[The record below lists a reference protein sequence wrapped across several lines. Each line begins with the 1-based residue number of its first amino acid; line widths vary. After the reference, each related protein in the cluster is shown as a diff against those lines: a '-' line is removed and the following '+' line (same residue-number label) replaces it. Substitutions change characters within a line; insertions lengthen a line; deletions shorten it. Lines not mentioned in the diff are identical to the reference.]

1 MEMGQN
7 MNKKVEIL
15 SPAGSYES
23 LKAAIAAGADAV
35 YIGGTRFGA
44 RAYANNLT
52 EEELLE
58 AIDYVHL
65 HGRKIY
71 LTINTLLK
79 EHELCNEL
87 YDYLLPYYKQGID
100 AVIVQDIG
108 VLTYIKEQFPDLP
121 IHASTQMTITNVLGA
136 QFLKSLGAER
146 IVTAREMQ
154 LSEIEEI
161 AKNTDVE
168 IESFVHGALCY
179 CYSGQC
185 LYSSLIGGRSGNRG
199 QCAQP
204 CRLPYRTDNQKDT
217 QYVLSLKDICTLEY
231 IPELVEA
238 GIDSFKIE
246 GRMKKPE
253 YVALVTAMYRK
264 YVDLYL
270 KYGKKAF
277 RVEEKDREMLMDLYN
292 RGGSHG
298 GYYYTKNGRDMLS
311 LERPNHAG
319 VPALQVMKCKGRNVT
334 VKALVDIHKGDV
346 IELPD
351 GAENFTFGMDVLKG
365 QTTTF
370 VTHKNQKFSQNHI
383 LNRTRN
389 ESLLQWIK
397 ASIIDSKSKM
407 KINGRLKLSVKEAA
421 RLVIEYGDITVDVAG
436 EKAQEAVN
444 QPMNAERVEKQMR
457 KTGNTLFEFDKFK
470 IELDGNLFMP
480 MQALNE
486 LRRTGIEAL
495 EKQILLSFRRTEKQK
510 VLHTDE
516 SEKTHNSMP
525 MYVYVENLE
534 QWEEALNF
542 DYAER
547 IYLDCNALNKAWAN
561 LDIPNIIDRTHQSG
575 KQIYLG
581 MPHIFR
587 KETILKY
594 EEAYSNLLGVSWDGV
609 LIRNYESY
617 AFLKNHGYSGK
628 IVTDYNLYQFNKY
641 AKEFWKNEMIEST
654 TAPLELNFK
663 ELKEVGV
670 ENSELVVYGY
680 FPMMVS
686 AQCVKKTTEG
696 CKKQKGQIFIK
707 DRYQKQFAVKNH
719 CDYCYNIIYNT
730 APVVL
735 TDQKMEIIEL
745 NPKAIRLHFT
755 TENRQSMR
763 KIMELYNEVFY
774 KGGQAIEP
782 EFEFTRGHFKR
793 GIK

>member
-1 MEMGQN
+1 

-238 GIDSFKIE
+238 GINSFKIE

-319 VPALQVMKCKGRNVT
+319 VPALQVMNCKGRNVT

-421 RLVIEYGDITVDVAG
+421 RLVIEYQDITVEVAG

-547 IYLDCNALNKAWAN
+547 IYLDCNALDKAWLN
-561 LDIPNIIDRTHQSG
+561 SDVPNIIDRTHQSG

-663 ELKEVGV
+663 ELKEVGL

-774 KGGQAIEP
+774 KGKQPIEP
-782 EFEFTRGHFKR
+782 DFEFTRGHFKR

>member
-421 RLVIEYGDITVDVAG
+421 RLVIEYQDITVDVAG

-594 EEAYSNLLGVSWDGV
+594 EEAYDNIIKASWDGV

-707 DRYQKQFAVKNH
+707 DRYHKQFAVKNH

>member
-1 MEMGQN
+1 MEMEQN

-270 KYGKKAF
+270 KCGKKAF

-298 GYYYTKNGRDMLS
+298 GYYHTKNGREMLS

-319 VPALQVMKCKGRNVT
+319 VPALQVMKCKGRNVM

-365 QTTTF
+365 QTTTIT
-370 VTHKNQKFSQNHI
+370 THKNQKFSQDHI

-407 KINGRLKLSVKEAA
+407 KINGQLKLSVKEAA
-421 RLVIEYGDITVDVAG
+421 RLVIEYQDITVEVAG

-561 LDIPNIIDRTHQSG
+561 LDIPNIIDRTHKSG

-594 EEAYSNLLGVSWDGV
+594 EEAYDNIMKASWDGV

-735 TDQKMEIIEL
+735 TDQKMEILEL

>member
-1 MEMGQN
+1 

-319 VPALQVMKCKGRNVT
+319 VPALQVMKCKGRNVM

-421 RLVIEYGDITVDVAG
+421 RLVIEYQDITVDVAG

-486 LRRTGIEAL
+486 LRRIGIEAL

-707 DRYQKQFAVKNH
+707 DRYHKQFAVKNH

>member
-1 MEMGQN
+1 

-407 KINGRLKLSVKEAA
+407 KINGRLKLSVNEAA
-421 RLVIEYGDITVDVAG
+421 RLVIEYQDITVDVAG

-763 KIMELYNEVFY
+763 KIMELYNEMFY
-774 KGGQAIEP
+774 KGGQVIEP

>member
-79 EHELCNEL
+79 EHELYNEL

-270 KYGKKAF
+270 KCGKKAF

-298 GYYYTKNGRDMLS
+298 GYYHTKNGREMLS

-365 QTTTF
+365 QTTTIT
-370 VTHKNQKFSQNHI
+370 THKNQKFSQDHI

-407 KINGRLKLSVKEAA
+407 KINGQLKLSVKEAA
-421 RLVIEYGDITVDVAG
+421 RLVIEYQDITVEVAG

-457 KTGNTLFEFDKFK
+457 KTGNTLYEFDKLQ

-547 IYLDCNALNKAWAN
+547 IYLDCNALNKAWIN
-561 LDIPNIIDRTHQSG
+561 LDVPNIIDRTRKSG

-594 EEAYSNLLGVSWDGV
+594 EEAYDNIMKASWDGV

-707 DRYQKQFAVKNH
+707 DRYHKQFAVKNH

>member
-1 MEMGQN
+1 

-231 IPELVEA
+231 IPELMEA

-421 RLVIEYGDITVDVAG
+421 RLVIEYQDITVDVAG

-594 EEAYSNLLGVSWDGV
+594 EEAYDNIMKASWDGV

>member
-1 MEMGQN
+1 MEMEQN

-270 KYGKKAF
+270 KCGKKAF

-365 QTTTF
+365 QTTTIT
-370 VTHKNQKFSQNHI
+370 THKNQKFSQDHI

-407 KINGRLKLSVKEAA
+407 KINGQLKLSVKEAA
-421 RLVIEYGDITVDVAG
+421 RLVIEYQDITVEVAG

-707 DRYQKQFAVKNH
+707 DRYHKQFAVKNH

>member
-421 RLVIEYGDITVDVAG
+421 RLVIEYQDITVDVAG

-763 KIMELYNEVFY
+763 KIMELYNEMFY
-774 KGGQAIEP
+774 KGGQVIEP

>member
-1 MEMGQN
+1 MEMEQN

-270 KYGKKAF
+270 KCGKKAF

-298 GYYYTKNGRDMLS
+298 GYYHTKNGREMLS

-365 QTTTF
+365 QTTTIT
-370 VTHKNQKFSQNHI
+370 THKNQKFSQDHI

-407 KINGRLKLSVKEAA
+407 KINGQLKLSVKEAA
-421 RLVIEYGDITVDVAG
+421 RLVIEYQDITVEVAG

-457 KTGNTLFEFDKFK
+457 KTGNTLYEFDKLQ

-561 LDIPNIIDRTHQSG
+561 LDIPNIIDRTHKSG

-594 EEAYSNLLGVSWDGV
+594 EEAYDNIMKASWDGV

-696 CKKQKGQIFIK
+696 CNKQKGQIFIK

>member
-1 MEMGQN
+1 M
-7 MNKKVEIL
+7 KKRVEIL

-65 HGRKIY
+65 HGKKIY

-79 EHELCNEL
+79 EHELSTEL

-161 AKNTDVE
+161 AKNTDLE

-204 CRLPYRTDNQKDT
+204 CRLPYRTGNLKDT

-277 RVEEKDREMLMDLYN
+277 RVEEKDSEMLMDLYN
-292 RGGSHG
+292 RGGFHG
-298 GYYYTKNGRDMLS
+298 GYYHTKNGREMLS

-334 VKALVDIHKGDV
+334 VKAIVDIHKGDV

-351 GAENFTFGMDVLKG
+351 GAETFTFGTDVLKG
-365 QTTTF
+365 QTTTIT
-370 VTHKNQKFSQNHI
+370 THKNQKFSQNHI

-389 ESLLQWIK
+389 KSLLQWIK
-397 ASIIDSKSKM
+397 TSIIDSKRKM
-407 KINGRLKLSVKEAA
+407 KMNGRLNLSVKEAS
-421 RLVIEYGDITVDVAG
+421 RLLIEYNDYTVEVTG
-436 EKAQEAVN
+436 EKAQEALN
-444 QPMNAERVEKQMR
+444 QPMNAERVQKQMR
-457 KTGNTLFEFDKFK
+457 KTGNTLFEFDKLE

-480 MQALNE
+480 MQVLNE

-495 EKQILLSFRRTEKQK
+495 EKRILSEYRREGKQK
-510 VLHTDE
+510 VLHTAV
-516 SEKTHNSMP
+516 SEEGQNSMP
-525 MYVYVENLE
+525 MYVYVEDLE

-542 DYAER
+542 EYAER
-547 IYLDCNALNKAWAN
+547 IYLDCNALNKAWLN
-561 LDIPNIIDRTHQSG
+561 SDVSNIIDRTHQSG

-581 MPHIFR
+581 MPHVFR
-587 KETILKY
+587 EETIRKY
-594 EEAYSNLLGVSWDGV
+594 EEAYENIFEASWDGV

-617 AFLKNHGYSGK
+617 VFLKNHGYAGQ
-628 IVTDYNLYQFNKY
+628 IVTDYNLYQFNQY

-654 TAPLELNFK
+654 TAPLELNFR

-696 CKKQKGQIFIK
+696 CKKQKGTCFIK
-707 DRYQKQFAVKNH
+707 DRYNKQFAVKNH

-782 EFEFTRGHFKR
+782 DFEFTRGHFKR

>member
-1 MEMGQN
+1 MS
-7 MNKKVEIL
+7 KKVEIL

-79 EHELCNEL
+79 EHELRNEL

-136 QFLKSLGAER
+136 QFLKNLGAER

-204 CRLPYRTDNQKDT
+204 CRLPYRTDNQRGT

-270 KYGKKAF
+270 KKGKKSF

-319 VPALQVMKCKGRNVT
+319 VAALQVMKYKGRNVT

-351 GAENFTFGMDVLKG
+351 GAENFTFGTDVLKG
-365 QTTTF
+365 KTTTF
-370 VTHKNQKFSQNHI
+370 ITHKNQKFSQDHI

-397 ASIIDSKSKM
+397 TSIIDSKSKM
-407 KINGRLKLSVKEAA
+407 KINGRLKLSVNDAA
-421 RLVIEYGDITVDVAG
+421 RLMIEYQDITVEVTG
-436 EKAQEAVN
+436 EKAQEALN

-457 KTGNTLFEFDKFK
+457 KTGNTLFEFEKLQ

-486 LRRTGIEAL
+486 LRRTAL
-495 EKQILLSFRRTEKQK
+495 ESLENDILRKYRREGKDRIPRVT
-510 VLHTDE
+510 T
-516 SEKTHNSMP
+516 SENLRQGMKF
-525 MYVYVENLE
+525 YVYVERLE
-534 QWEEALNF
+534 QWEEAVKTKSV
-542 DYAER
+542 ER
-547 IYLDCNALNKAWAN
+547 IYLDCNAVDNIWMN
-561 LDIPNIIDRTHQSG
+561 PQIEDIIEQTHQSE
-575 KQIYLG
+575 KQIYLA

-587 KETILKY
+587 KDTIHKY
-594 EEAYSNLLGVSWDGV
+594 EEAYLHIFEAAWDGV

-617 AFLKNHGYSGK
+617 VFLKNNGYTGN
-628 IVTDYNLYQFNKY
+628 IVTDYNLYQFNSH
-641 AKEFWKNEMIEST
+641 AKAFWENEMIEST

-663 ELKEVGV
+663 ELKEVGM

-696 CKKQKGQIFIK
+696 CKKQKETCFIK
-707 DRYQKQFAVKNH
+707 DRYNKQFAVKNN

-763 KIMELYNEVFY
+763 KIMELYKEVFY
-774 KGGQAIEP
+774 KGKQAIEP
-782 EFEFTRGHFKR
+782 DFEFTRGHFKR

>member
-1 MEMGQN
+1 MEMEQN

-421 RLVIEYGDITVDVAG
+421 RLVIEYQDITVDVAG

>member
-79 EHELCNEL
+79 QHELCNEL

-270 KYGKKAF
+270 KCGKKAF

-365 QTTTF
+365 QTTTIT
-370 VTHKNQKFSQNHI
+370 THKNQKFSQDHI

-407 KINGRLKLSVKEAA
+407 NINGRLKLSVKEAA
-421 RLVIEYGDITVDVAG
+421 RLVIEYQDITVEVAG

-457 KTGNTLFEFDKFK
+457 KTGNTLYEFDKLQ

-547 IYLDCNALNKAWAN
+547 IYLDCNALNKAWIN
-561 LDIPNIIDRTHQSG
+561 LDVPNIIDRTRKSG

>member
-270 KYGKKAF
+270 KCGKKAF

-298 GYYYTKNGRDMLS
+298 GYYHTKNGREMLS

-365 QTTTF
+365 QTTTIT
-370 VTHKNQKFSQNHI
+370 THKNQKFSQDHI

-421 RLVIEYGDITVDVAG
+421 RLVIEYQDITVDVAG

-457 KTGNTLFEFDKFK
+457 KTGNTLYEFDKLQ

-561 LDIPNIIDRTHQSG
+561 LDIPNIIDRTHKSG

-594 EEAYSNLLGVSWDGV
+594 EEAYDNIMKASWDGV

-707 DRYQKQFAVKNH
+707 DRYHKQFAVKNH

>member
-1 MEMGQN
+1 

-407 KINGRLKLSVKEAA
+407 KINGRLKLSVNEAA
-421 RLVIEYGDITVDVAG
+421 RLVIEYQDITVEVAG

-763 KIMELYNEVFY
+763 KIMELYNEMFY
-774 KGGQAIEP
+774 KGGQVIEP

>member
-1 MEMGQN
+1 MEMEQN

-270 KYGKKAF
+270 KCGKKAF

-298 GYYYTKNGRDMLS
+298 GYYHTKNGREMLS

-319 VPALQVMKCKGRNVT
+319 VPALQVMKCKGRNVM

-365 QTTTF
+365 QTTTIT
-370 VTHKNQKFSQNHI
+370 THKNQKFSQDHI

-407 KINGRLKLSVKEAA
+407 KINGQLKLSVKEAA
-421 RLVIEYGDITVDVAG
+421 RLVIEYGDITVEVAG

-457 KTGNTLFEFDKFK
+457 KTGNTLYEFDKLQ

-542 DYAER
+542 VYAER
-547 IYLDCNALNKAWAN
+547 IYLDCNALNKAWIN
-561 LDIPNIIDRTHQSG
+561 LDAPNIIERTHQSG

-594 EEAYSNLLGVSWDGV
+594 EEAYDNIMKASWDGV